1 MIKQGEQDMNKKFYE
16 EKKILIEEF
25 TEEDWLELMK
35 RPPAGFSWS
44 EEAFLIGEEYVE
56 DDKEFIRSN

>member
-1 MIKQGEQDMNKKFYE
+1 MNEKFYNE
-16 EKKILIEEF
+16 EAILVEVF

-35 RPPAGFSWS
+35 RSPTGFSWS

-56 DDKEFIRSN
+56 DDKEFMRSN

>member
-1 MIKQGEQDMNKKFYE
+1 MNKKFYK
-16 EKKILIEEF
+16 EKKILIEDF

-56 DDKEFIRSN
+56 DDKEYIRSN